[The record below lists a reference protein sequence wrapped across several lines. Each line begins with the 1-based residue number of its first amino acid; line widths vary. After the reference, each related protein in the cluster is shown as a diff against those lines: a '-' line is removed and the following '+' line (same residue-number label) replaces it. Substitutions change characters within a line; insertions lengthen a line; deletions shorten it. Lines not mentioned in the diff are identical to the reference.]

1 MPNIMLRSFMK
12 QILQI
17 KDEFIKKEELYKIK
31 LLNQEKINQ
40 STSRANEEEI
50 SELRKEITKLK
61 NNMDIIKR
69 NNEEILES
77 KKLSEEQYNTKLIF
91 KEKENQKLSKLI
103 EDLKQTIS
111 NTSLN
116 SKNEISKKNMLSQQL
131 KLKIQELTSNLSEID
146 SENANLIEALNQA
159 NTAVTQ
165 SEIEVEKRN
174 NIIKGLMEEN
184 QQLLIQLQE
193 KQNDF
198 DDYQSS
204 SQQEI
209 ERMREKIQEDEEEK
223 ENLMEQIQRQNNE
236 INQFKEELIQ
246 NENND
251 NMILME
257 KQEEENKYNN
267 LVKIF
272 QIKEDEYKNE
282 INDLS
287 FLNNKLNKDIENLK
301 NKYDKKIKVLK
312 LQYDEASI
320 RVNKLIHTCINY
332 KQQILHLQR
341 NLNINN
347 NTNNSVN
354 LGHHHNK
361 FGNLF
366 EEDLFNQTL

>member
-1 MPNIMLRSFMK
+1 
-12 QILQI
+12 
-17 KDEFIKKEELYKIK
+17 
-31 LLNQEKINQ
+31 
-40 STSRANEEEI
+40 
-50 SELRKEITKLK
+50 
-61 NNMDIIKR
+61 MDIIKR

-209 ERMREKIQEDEEEK
+209 DRMREKIQEDEEEK

-312 LQYDEASI
+312 LQYDEVSI

-341 NLNINN
+341 NLNIHNN
-347 NTNNSVN
+347 ANNSVN